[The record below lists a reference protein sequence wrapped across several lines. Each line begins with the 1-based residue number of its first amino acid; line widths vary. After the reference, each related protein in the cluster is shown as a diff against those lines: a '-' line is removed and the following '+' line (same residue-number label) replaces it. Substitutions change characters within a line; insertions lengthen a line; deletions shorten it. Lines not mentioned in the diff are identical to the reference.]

1 MTPDYID
8 FHAME
13 RPDAVALVDRGRAVT
28 FAAFSRDIRK
38 LTRAVRELAVPRGG
52 AVAVA
57 CDDLYTHW
65 LLLLALERL
74 GVAAAT
80 VGSSER
86 ESAAPLLTDVDL
98 VLSDPDFPAMGAR
111 RQHAVTRDWLAHAFA
126 LDAEDEAHP
135 PPRSPG
141 DPVRILRTSGTTG
154 SRKQL
159 AHPRSLHDAWI
170 ARWIVLAG
178 LTNRSRLLLTM
189 TFTVNGMYACASACL
204 RAGGTVVS
212 VDIREIRDIVRA
224 LSDHGI
230 TALVLAP
237 IQIKQV
243 LDALPD
249 GFARPPSLT
258 IYSFGAAVSEALRD
272 RALALLATEVMD
284 MYGSNEAGFIA
295 SMRASRDD
303 GISAVWPGVCVEIV
317 DERDAPLPLGE
328 MGRIRVKTPDMAQA
342 YLDDPAATERMFKDG
357 WFYPGDL
364 AILHAPRRL
373 QIIGRGDDLL
383 NFGGYKF
390 PPELLE
396 RAILKNAPLGDV
408 GVCSV
413 RNAEGIEELVI
424 GISET
429 GCDDRELLERLT
441 AALRP
446 FRIGHFHAVKLPSI
460 PRNANGKIQ
469 RNLLKSA
476 AASGLPSRPGRV

>member
-1 MTPDYID
+1 M
-8 FHAME
+8 
-13 RPDAVALVDRGRAVT
+13 
-28 FAAFSRDIRK
+28 
-38 LTRAVRELAVPRGG
+38 
-52 AVAVA
+52 
-57 CDDLYTHW
+57 
-65 LLLLALERL
+65 
-74 GVAAAT
+74 
-80 VGSSER
+80 
-86 ESAAPLLTDVDL
+86 
-98 VLSDPDFPAMGAR
+98 
-111 RQHAVTRDWLAHAFA
+111 
-126 LDAEDEAHP
+126 
-135 PPRSPG
+135 
-141 DPVRILRTSGTTG
+141 RILRTSGTTG

-224 LSDHGI
+224 LSDYGI

-373 QIIGRGDDLL
+373 QVIGRGDDLL

-429 GCDDRELLERLT
+429 VCDDRELLERLT